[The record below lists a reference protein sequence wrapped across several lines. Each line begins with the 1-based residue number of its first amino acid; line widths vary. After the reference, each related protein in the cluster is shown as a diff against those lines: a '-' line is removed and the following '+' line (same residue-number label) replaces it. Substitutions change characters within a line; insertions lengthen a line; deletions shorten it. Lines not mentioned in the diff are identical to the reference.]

1 MIVIK
6 KIYWGAVWIFA
17 FSLLIG
23 SALTAQSKG
32 GRWQFENNG
41 EDTAPWKNNHNSGI
55 ISGSAFYGSDEP
67 LTEGNYYLSLE
78 DPDNYGAFTVNDNS
92 SLDFQNESIAVSL
105 WAYPVEG
112 NGNPQFLLIKGNR
125 SGDKK
130 TDNYSIR
137 LNKSNS
143 KYFVEFLAHIETGAL
158 RSVTSSFDLPVNR
171 WSYIAVYYDYPN
183 NKLYLWNEQSSAPID
198 TFNFSADLFPNDDK
212 LYIGAAGE
220 NGFKRFRGRIDD
232 VRIGSSIDQIR
243 FDITNIENDK
253 EKVLSH
259 GYRLFQNYPNPF
271 NPATTIEYSTPEA
284 GFITIKLYSI
294 LGKELA
300 TLVEGIK
307 EPGNHKVI
315 FDAGKLKSGI
325 YFYRLQAGSYNET
338 KKLILIK

>member
-1 MIVIK
+1 MKEKLKRLRVC
-6 KIYWGAVWIFA
+6 
-17 FSLLIG
+17 LLAATLLSFLFLQNIMAG
-23 SALTAQSKG
+23 TTGK
-32 GRWQFENNG
+32 
-41 EDTAPWKNNHNSGI
+41 
-55 ISGSAFYGSDEP
+55 ISGKVVDASTKEP
-67 LTEGNYYLSLE
+67 LVGVNVIILE
-78 DPDNYGAFTVNDNS
+78 T
-92 SLDFQNESIAVSL
+92 
-105 WAYPVEG
+105 
-112 NGNPQFLLIKGNR
+112 
-125 SGDKK
+125 
-130 TDNYSIR
+130 T
-137 LNKSNS
+137 
-143 KYFVEFLAHIETGAL
+143 T
-158 RSVTSSFDLPVNR
+158 
-171 WSYIAVYYDYPN
+171 
-183 NKLYLWNEQSSAPID
+183 
-198 TFNFSADLFPNDDK
+198 
-212 LYIGAAGE
+212 GAAGE